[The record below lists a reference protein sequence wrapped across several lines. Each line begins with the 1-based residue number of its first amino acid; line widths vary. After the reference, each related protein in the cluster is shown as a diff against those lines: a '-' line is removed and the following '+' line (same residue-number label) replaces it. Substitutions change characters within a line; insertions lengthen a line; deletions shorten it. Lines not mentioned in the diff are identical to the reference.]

1 MSDENGLIV
10 EPTLD
15 LDATQGADQAIVE
28 MNQAFIQL
36 YKERRQKVIHLLG
49 QVPSVI
55 EVVQKLAAD
64 KSYRVV
70 IPSDV
75 LKRLEEGTAHW
86 DRRAD
91 GLLGVT
97 IRESQT
103 GHIIRQV
110 SLEEISPQFL
120 SSINQLAIQRTLS
133 EIVQRLEIIDQK
145 ISVVLQGQRNDRLAI
160 VEGGVDLYQQAIV
173 ATELENRRQLLLSAI
188 QQLNE
193 GRQRLMLTLETDVQ
207 FVDRLP
213 HKPWQII
220 LSSFFRDIPKY
231 VESKARPVQE
241 AFQAILRASYVL
253 ASAYEALGEPESLRV
268 SLQPLKEVILK
279 VGTKGEQIA
288 RWLPY
293 DASSP
298 PEELWH
304 NSLLQLTDGIVHTD
318 RQLESVNL
326 KTIEVAFTPDEI
338 IEGEAK

>member
-1 MSDENGLIV
+1 M
-10 EPTLD
+10 
-15 LDATQGADQAIVE
+15 
-28 MNQAFIQL
+28 
-36 YKERRQKVIHLLG
+36 
-49 QVPSVI
+49 
-55 EVVQKLAAD
+55 
-64 KSYRVV
+64 
-70 IPSDV
+70 
-75 LKRLEEGTAHW
+75 
-86 DRRAD
+86 
-91 GLLGVT
+91 LGVT

-110 SLEEISPQFL
+110 SLEEISPELL
-120 SSINQLAIQRTLS
+120 SSINQLAVQRTLA

-145 ISVVLQGQRNDRLAI
+145 ITDVLQGQLNDRLAI
-160 VEGGVDLYQQAIV
+160 VESGVNLYQQAIV

-318 RQLESVNL
+318 RQLESVDL